1 MVLKDQYAGW
11 SEPSALQATHGL
23 AVTYWTH
30 LSSITMIKL
39 ASLALAFALCTGTAQ
54 AAMFE
59 LDNPFPKTCYGVLTE
74 SRDVEDGKLIGAS
87 YFLNSEDENASSE
100 CYRAV
105 IAQTS
110 RRDTYVSTNGLRVS
124 DYTLKEPTI
133 RRLLKYCSVGKFC
146 QISGQMNGLT
156 HGNFFWVD
164 IYSIVGF
171 PWTPLPVPPGGTPEQ
186 VELGKQ
192 IFRGASHA
200 TCSDCHGRD
209 AKGTSLGP
217 SLVTGKLLSSDGSLS
232 GITRKIRGGV
242 PESKNNSVPVPAHGA
257 EPLSDSDV
265 AVNFSPVNVPNILVG
280 TPCAK
285 LHCG

>member
-1 MVLKDQYAGW
+1 
-11 SEPSALQATHGL
+11 
-23 AVTYWTH
+23 
-30 LSSITMIKL
+30 
-39 ASLALAFALCTGTAQ
+39 
-54 AAMFE
+54 
-59 LDNPFPKTCYGVLTE
+59 
-74 SRDVEDGKLIGAS
+74 
-87 YFLNSEDENASSE
+87 
-100 CYRAV
+100 
-105 IAQTS
+105 
-110 RRDTYVSTNGLRVS
+110 VS
-124 DYTLKEPTI
+124 DYTLKESTI

-209 AKGTSLGP
+209 AKGASLGP

-232 GITRKIRGGV
+232 GITRKIRSGV
-242 PESKNNSVPVPAHGA
+242 PKSKNNSVPVPAHGA
-257 EPLSDSDV
+257 EPLSDSV
-265 AVNFSPVNVPNILVG
+265 SPRSTLMSG
-280 TPCAK
+280 LSSSTPHGKFFTC
-285 LHCG
+285 